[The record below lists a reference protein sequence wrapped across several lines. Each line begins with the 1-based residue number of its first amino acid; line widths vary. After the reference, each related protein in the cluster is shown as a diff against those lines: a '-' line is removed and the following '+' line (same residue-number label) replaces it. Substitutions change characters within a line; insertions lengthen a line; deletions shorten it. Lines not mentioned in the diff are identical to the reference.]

1 MTSLYRCTG
10 KGNGVDTFATTALNW
25 EYGLCSLKPPWKK
38 PEIRAHVT
46 VRISPGSWNQIWR
59 SGKRRHRRHQRLAS
73 DSKAGAEPDFGQAG
87 PLLGSCLSSP
97 SSAII
102 ISQANSMRLLL
113 GEEVFQDQIAGDDE
127 RKAPAFVNEK

>member
-1 MTSLYRCTG
+1 LSYVWGIAIDCEQEKIGRMFY
-10 KGNGVDTFATTALNW
+10 
-25 EYGLCSLKPPWKK
+25 
-38 PEIRAHVT
+38 
-46 VRISPGSWNQIWR
+46 
-59 SGKRRHRRHQRLAS
+59 RLAS

-97 SSAII
+97 SSAPI

-113 GEEVFQDQIAGDDE
+113 GEEVFQDQIGGDDE